1 MVEIAGKI
9 TFQLDW
15 MRGWIRMSDM
25 DEQSYEM
32 LRFMAGQLVELN
44 KTARFFKN
52 IVIFLIVAQVIGV
65 AMFVMM
71 GAAMR

>member
-1 MVEIAGKI
+1 
-9 TFQLDW
+9 
-15 MRGWIRMSDM
+15 MSDM
-25 DEQSYEM
+25 DEQSYDM

-65 AMFVMM
+65 AMFVVM